1 MKKIIIN
8 ESDKKI
14 IHDFL
19 KSQEIPFFLLKAL
32 KMNKTSLGKHP
43 SFPPDDDYCFDEKI
57 TRKRFDE
64 VKEGLKNVEELTD
77 YSENSV
83 PTILNKLIKECQE
96 KEKPIRK
103 NLERICFNTINKMFN
118 IPSDLIV
125 YSCNLTDSVSKRKY
139 KLRLT
144 PESVDN
150 IEFEDIVEM
159 ENISDEVYKRRLID
173 ALVMGASM
181 DYTNLCR
188 KFYLSDIFDLNSKL
202 PELYSK
208 IINLNNYLTFIKSE
222 SNITDKT
229 PMQGGVVN
237 VILGNENTKSKI
249 DVEAIIFPILL
260 SESIKGFMELFAS
273 HGLPEKRDMALYVVK
288 KSDFLMA
295 EPWDMRL
302 GPILWQYLLDSFDSE
317 LDTKMIPNIINII
330 VKLPCEEFFKLMRE
344 IFGKTK
350 KSKKVMKLISDK
362 VKHDIELSDFNDD
375 LDKKREYYNGNNK
388 YITLNEL
395 ENEML
400 YNE

>member
-1 MKKIIIN
+1 
-8 ESDKKI
+8 
-14 IHDFL
+14 
-19 KSQEIPFFLLKAL
+19 
-32 KMNKTSLGKHP
+32 
-43 SFPPDDDYCFDEKI
+43 
-57 TRKRFDE
+57 
-64 VKEGLKNVEELTD
+64 
-77 YSENSV
+77 
-83 PTILNKLIKECQE
+83 
-96 KEKPIRK
+96 
-103 NLERICFNTINKMFN
+103 
-118 IPSDLIV
+118 
-125 YSCNLTDSVSKRKY
+125 
-139 KLRLT
+139 
-144 PESVDN
+144 
-150 IEFEDIVEM
+150 
-159 ENISDEVYKRRLID
+159 
-173 ALVMGASM
+173 
-181 DYTNLCR
+181 
-188 KFYLSDIFDLNSKL
+188 
-202 PELYSK
+202 
-208 IINLNNYLTFIKSE
+208 
-222 SNITDKT
+222 
-229 PMQGGVVN
+229 
-237 VILGNENTKSKI
+237 
-249 DVEAIIFPILL
+249 
-260 SESIKGFMELFAS
+260 MELFAS